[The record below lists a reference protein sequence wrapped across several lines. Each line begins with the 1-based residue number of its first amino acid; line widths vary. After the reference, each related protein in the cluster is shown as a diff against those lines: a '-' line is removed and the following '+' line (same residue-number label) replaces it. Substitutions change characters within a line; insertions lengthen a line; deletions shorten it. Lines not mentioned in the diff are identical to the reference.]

1 MDPIDLENVNK
12 AQKLLLIFQEI
23 ARPQGAFIDE
33 LKEKFELDDRT
44 FRRYVKNLIDINIP
58 IQKEKTKNDFGKKA
72 QKLTMAPEFQRSH

>member
-58 IQKEKTKNDFGKKA
+58 IQKEKTKG
-72 QKLTMAPEFQRSH
+72 